1 MTREGPPSENIQI
14 TRMPLS
20 CGTASFE
27 CHYIVLVQ
35 ILPADLLRRNA

>member
-1 MTREGPPSENIQI
+1 MTRKGPSSENIQI
-14 TRMPLS
+14 TWMPLS